1 MKKLLALFSV
11 ISLLLLIW
19 GCPNGIKKTHYNY
32 NAYFP
37 DQAVNLSD
45 VNSIYD
51 DYNSVA
57 PETHFGKRLIFSS
70 NRHSGGADFDL
81 VGDRFHATWDRETGE
96 LKVDNSYYWDYT
108 NYVAQLLNKIN
119 WEGNEY
125 APYAI
130 GFDTVIDSIHKRI
143 NLLAYS
149 TNNDSIS
156 YHEEFVYHESEDG
169 GETGNVYGPFII
181 LPSLINDVQQQYISF
196 YGPSIISIDLWELNP
211 NNFTHMYFDDAS
223 EGFSDIYLTHIPD
236 SLNFMQ
242 FLMNDT
248 TFGKEVVPALNSSS
262 NDRCPFVNGNYMV
275 FTSDRSGGYGG
286 YDLYYSF
293 YDGNEWGE
301 PINFGED
308 INTAYDEFRP
318 IAIQV
323 YEFKNDLMMFSSNRP
338 GGMGGYDLYYV
349 GIDKI
354 VPTII
359 VD

>member
-1 MKKLLALFSV
+1 MRKLLALISV
-11 ISLLLLIW
+11 ISLLLLLW

-37 DQAVNLSD
+37 AQAVNLSD

-51 DYNSVA
+51 DYNSA
-57 PETHFGKRLIFSS
+57 LPEYHFGKQLIFSS
-70 NRHSGGADFDL
+70 NRYSAGHDFDL
-81 VGDRFHATWDRETGE
+81 IDDNFHAAWYMETGE
-96 LKVDNSYYWDYT
+96 LRVDNSYWMNNQYIT
-108 NYVAQLLNKIN
+108 QMIAKVN
-119 WEGNEY
+119 WEGNEF

-130 GFDTVIDSIHKRI
+130 GFDTIIDDVHKRI

-149 TNNDSIS
+149 TNNDSIT
-156 YHEEFVYHESEDG
+156 YYEKFVYHESEGG
-169 GETGNVYGPFII
+169 GETGNVYGPF
-181 LPSLINDVQQQYISF
+181 SLLGLNDTQQQYISF
-196 YGPSIISIDLWELNP
+196 YGPFVTSLDLWELNP
-211 NNFTHMYFDDAS
+211 NNFNHMYFDEET
-223 EGFSDIYLTHIPD
+223 EGVSDIYFTHIPD

-248 TFGKEVVPALNSSS
+248 DFGKEVVPALNSSS
-262 NDRCPFVNGNYMV
+262 NDRCPFVNGNFMV
-275 FTSDRSGGYGG
+275 FTSDRPGGYGG

-318 IAIQV
+318 IVVQV
-323 YEFKNDLMMFSSNRP
+323 FEFKNDLMIFSSNRP

-349 GIDKI
+349 GIGKI
-354 VPTII
+354 IPTVI